1 MNFQELIFSLE
12 RFWANQG
19 CVIRQPYDMEVGA
32 GTFHPAFWILSAMIS
47 FVASVSLTVD
57 FPPPS
62 MIPFVFVAYGLMVL
76 IVAVAR
82 IMVGDTSGRQRR

>member
-1 MNFQELIFSLE
+1 MPSPSGTISWETITVLASIVFF
-12 RFWANQG
+12 FF
-19 CVIRQPYDMEVGA
+19 A